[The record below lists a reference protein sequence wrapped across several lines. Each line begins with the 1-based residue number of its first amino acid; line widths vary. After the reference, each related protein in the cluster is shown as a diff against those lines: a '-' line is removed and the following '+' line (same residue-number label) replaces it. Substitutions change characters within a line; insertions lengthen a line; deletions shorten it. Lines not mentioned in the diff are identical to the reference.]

1 LKAWQGAPPELSFQ
15 ALYDRWF
22 GDVSRWVR
30 NLGARE
36 ADCDDLVQE
45 VFLVVHRRFHEFDGR
60 NAGAWLHQITRRKV
74 RDHSRLL
81 WVKRLFGSS
90 DVPLTRVALA
100 TQRSPLDE
108 LEAKHERELL
118 TRSLEELSE
127 EQRATFVL
135 FQIEGTSGEHI
146 AELAGVPINTVWARL
161 FKARQKLRKEFQR
174 RERLQP
180 RRRSA

>member
-1 LKAWQGAPPELSFQ
+1 MKAWQGAPPEFSFQ
-15 ALYDRWF
+15 ALYERWF

-45 VFLVVHRRFHEFDGR
+45 VFLVVHRRIHEFDGR

-90 DVPLTRVALA
+90 DVPLTRLALA

-146 AELAGVPINTVWARL
+146 AELVGVPVNTVWARL

-174 RERLQP
+174 QERLQP